1 MSQTFIT
8 KYRPYTINEFCSTI
22 PNTDKDY
29 CIKSILKTLLDIDE
43 MNILIVGDASSGK
56 TTLLN
61 AIIREYYGFNKDQNI
76 PETNIMFIN
85 SLKEQGIQFY
95 RNDMRTF
102 CQTRSTIYG
111 KKKMVVIDDIDMI
124 NEQSQQVFRNYIDKY
139 KHNVHFIT
147 TCNNI
152 QKVIESIQSRIHIV
166 RIHSQSKEQIRLL
179 MEKIILS
186 ENIQISQEA
195 QEYLMT
201 FCTNS
206 TRSLINTLE
215 KMYIL
220 NENITIEKCC
230 ILFSDISFKQ
240 FETYIEHLKSG
251 DLILAIGI
259 LYNIH
264 DYGYSVIDIL
274 DYFFTF
280 VKATEIL
287 TEEQKY
293 KTIKLICVHITI
305 FYNMHEDSIALAIM
319 TNNMLSI
326 LK

>member
-1 MSQTFIT
+1 M
-8 KYRPYTINEFCSTI
+8 
-22 PNTDKDY
+22 
-29 CIKSILKTLLDIDE
+29 LLDIDE
-43 MNILIVGDASSGK
+43 MNILIMGDASSGK

-61 AIIREYYGFNKDQNI
+61 AIIREYYGFTKEQNI

-95 RNDMRTF
+95 RNEMRTF

-166 RIHSQSKEQIRLL
+166 RIHIQTKEQIRLL
-179 MEKIILS
+179 MYRIIQT
-186 ENIQISQEA
+186 ERIQISQEA

-201 FCTNS
+201 FCSNS

-220 NENITIEKCC
+220 DEYITLEKCSV
-230 ILFSDISFKQ
+230 LFSDVSFKQ
-240 FETYIEHLKSG
+240 FEAYINHLKSG
-251 DLILAIGI
+251 ELILAIGI
-259 LYNIH
+259 LYSIH

-280 VKATEIL
+280 VKSTDVL
-287 TEEQKY
+287 TEDQKY
-293 KTIKLICVHITI
+293 KIIKLICVHITI
-305 FYNMHEDSIALAIM
+305 FYNMHEDSIELAIM
-319 TNNMLSI
+319 TNKMLSI